1 MSLRV
6 RTRLGAVVAALAATV
21 ALAACGNDTEP
32 ATATSADAPG
42 TAFPVSITHK
52 YGTTEI
58 KAAPQRVVTLGLSD
72 ADAVLAL
79 GVKPVGVVD
88 WFEEKPYGKWPWA
101 QPAWAGTAPAIVGVR
116 DEYNLEKV
124 AAARPDVII
133 AQYSGMK
140 KEQYDTLSKIAPVV
154 AQPTGSADYQAPWRD
169 MSRVIAKALGRSA
182 AMEEL
187 IAGIDAKFAA
197 ARSAHPDWAG
207 RTVAIAEIYEAGK
220 FSAFNPNDPKMI
232 FMKELGFTASPAYT
246 KAVGSQN
253 VADIGYERFDVLDS
267 DRLIWF
273 VTGGDTEKQLMA
285 NDLYRKLAVA
295 KDNRHLFL
303 DYENPPVAAAMSFN
317 TVLSIPYALD
327 QVLPKLGK

>member
-1 MSLRV
+1 MSHSLRV
-6 RTRLGAVVAALAATV
+6 RLGAAVTALAAGL
-21 ALAACGNDTEP
+21 ALAACGTDAKPTTGASAP
-32 ATATSADAPG
+32 AGA
-42 TAFPVSITHK
+42 AFPVQLTHK
-52 YGTTEI
+52 YGSTEI

-101 QPAWAGTAPAIVGVR
+101 QPAWGGTAPAIVGLR

-124 AAARPDVII
+124 AAAKPDVII

-154 AQPTGSADYQAPWRD
+154 AQPVGFADYQAPWRD
-169 MSRVIAKALGRSA
+169 MSRVIGKALGQPA
-182 AMEEL
+182 KMDQL
-187 IAGIDAKFAA
+187 IADVDAKFAA
-197 ARSAHPDWAG
+197 ARTAHPGWAG
-207 RTVAIAEIYEAGK
+207 KTVAIAEIYEAGK

-246 KAVGSQN
+246 QAVGSQN
-253 VADIGYERFDVLDS
+253 VADIGYERFDVLES

-273 VTGGDTEKQLMA
+273 VTGDDTRKQLAA
-285 NDLYRKLAVA
+285 NKPYQQLKVA
-295 KDNRHLFL
+295 SENRHLFL

-327 QVLPKLGK
+327 QIQPQLGQ

>member
-1 MSLRV
+1 MSPRL
-6 RTRLGAVVAALAATV
+6 RTRLGAAVTALAASL
-21 ALAACGNDTEP
+21 ALAACGTDAEP
-32 ATATSADAPG
+32 TTGASAGA
-42 TAFPVSITHK
+42 AFPVRLTHK

-58 KAAPQRVVTLGLSD
+58 TAAPRRVVTLGLSD

-101 QPAWAGTAPAIVGVR
+101 QPAWGGTAPAIVGLR

-140 KEQYDTLSKIAPVV
+140 KEQYDTLSRIAPVV
-154 AQPTGSADYQAPWRD
+154 AQPVGFADYQAPWRD
-169 MSRVIAKALGRSA
+169 MSRVIGRALGQSA
-182 AMEEL
+182 KMDQL
-187 IAGIDAKFAA
+187 IADVDTKFAA
-197 ARSAHPDWAG
+197 ARTAHPGWAG

-220 FSAFNPNDPKMI
+220 FSAFHPNDPKMI
-232 FMKELGFTASPAYT
+232 FMKELGFTASPAYSR
-246 KAVGSQN
+246 AVGSQN
-253 VADIGYERFDVLDS
+253 VADIGYERFDVLEG

-273 VTGGDTEKQLMA
+273 VTGDGTREQLAA
-285 NDLYRKLAVA
+285 NTTYQQLGVAREHRDLY
-295 KDNRHLFL
+295 L
-303 DYENPPVAAAMSFN
+303 DYENPPVATAMSFN

-327 QVLPKLGK
+327 RIQPQLGQ

>member
-1 MSLRV
+1 MSHSLR
-6 RTRLGAVVAALAATV
+6 TRVAAVVTALAASL
-21 ALAACGNDTEP
+21 APAACGTDAKP
-32 ATATSADAPG
+32 ATGASAPAG
-42 TAFPVSITHK
+42 AAFPVQLTHK

-101 QPAWAGTAPAIVGVR
+101 QPAWGGTVPAIVGLR

-154 AQPTGSADYQAPWRD
+154 AQPVGFADYQAPWRD
-169 MSRVIAKALGRSA
+169 MSRVIGRALGRSA
-182 AMEEL
+182 TMDRL
-187 IAGIDAKFAA
+187 IADVDAKFAA
-197 ARSAHPDWAG
+197 ARTAHPAWSG
-207 RTVAIAEIYEAGK
+207 KTVAIAEIYEAGK

-232 FMKELGFTASPAYT
+232 FMRELGFTASPAYT
-246 KAVGSQN
+246 QAVGSQN
-253 VADIGYERFDVLDS
+253 VADIGYERFDVLES
-267 DRLIWF
+267 DRLIWL
-273 VTGGDTEKQLMA
+273 VTGDDTKRQLAA
-285 NDLYRKLAVA
+285 NRPYQQLNVA
-295 KDNRHLFL
+295 KEHRDRYL

-327 QVLPKLGK
+327 QIQPQLGQ